1 MHEELIMLMSNASQG
16 LFSTHTFGRNMDLQQ
31 GELPPSQQMGETAPQ
46 TTQQCAGSLPDDF
59 DQIVRNVGEW

>member
-1 MHEELIMLMSNASQG
+1 MLMSNVPPS

-31 GELPPSQQMGETAPQ
+31 GQLPPSQQMGDNTQPMA
-46 TTQQCAGSLPDDF
+46 QQCAGSLPDDF